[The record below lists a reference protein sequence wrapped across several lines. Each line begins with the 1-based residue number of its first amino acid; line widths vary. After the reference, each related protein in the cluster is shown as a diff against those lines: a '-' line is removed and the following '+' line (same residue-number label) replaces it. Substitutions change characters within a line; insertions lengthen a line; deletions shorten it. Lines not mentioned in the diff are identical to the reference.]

1 MPLYIGARKQK
12 EEPVSLIPA
21 MLIIHMY
28 YVEGLV
34 SGRNLVDELSRKSF
48 MVPQF
53 FLEGVGCVYHV
64 MTG

>member
-21 MLIIHMY
+21 MLTIHMY
-28 YVEGLV
+28 VGGLV

-53 FLEGVGCVYHV
+53 FLEGVG
-64 MTG
+64 